1 MMLSSLRATRG
12 VVGRFR
18 QLPAHASE
26 TRCTTRAGF
35 GALSVHPHHV
45 VRRAFTLVEVLLVVA
60 ILAIVVALSFPA
72 LSLLQQRAR
81 VGRCASH
88 LRSLQLASIAY
99 AQDHEGW
106 LIDARLPHGGHDQG
120 SEESFVDVLARKD
133 YCNTSL
139 IRSPLDTSPHW
150 AVEQGGAGIP
160 VGGANGALR
169 RTSYG
174 LNNHLARE
182 FSPWAAIDPSL
193 ATDRLSKVSDHAG
206 TVQLLLMAETGS
218 YAAAD
223 HPHVEGWGSSPQAP
237 SVAAAEVALAAA
249 SGGRASSDA
258 QSNWSFLDGH
268 VETALFSSIYV
279 DAERNRLDPAVS
291 GLFGRNFN

>member
-1 MMLSSLRATRG
+1 LEWTHARRGFVGISDIFDPSDELRAAERALG
-12 VVGRFR
+12 
-18 QLPAHASE
+18 AH
-26 TRCTTRAGF
+26 
-35 GALSVHPHHV
+35 SVHTSSPH
-45 VRRAFTLVEVLLVVA
+45 RRAFTLVELLVVVA

-72 LSLLQQRAR
+72 LALLQQRAR
-81 VGRCASH
+81 VVHCSAN
-88 LRSLQLASIAY
+88 LRSLQLASLAY
-99 AQDHEGW
+99 AQDNAGW

-120 SEESFVDVLARKD
+120 SDESFVDVLARRN
-133 YCNTSL
+133 YCDTSL

-150 AVEQGGAGIP
+150 AIEQGGEGIP
-160 VGGANGALR
+160 VSGANGALR

-193 ATDRLSKVSDHAG
+193 ATDRLSKVADHAG
-206 TVQLLLMAETGS
+206 TVQLLLMAETGP

-223 HPHVEGWGSSPQAP
+223 HPHVEGWGASPQAP
-237 SVAAAEVALAAA
+237 TIASAEVSVAAV
-249 SGGRASSDA
+249 SGGRASPES

-268 VETALFSSIYV
+268 VETALFGAIYV

-291 GLFGRNFN
+291 ALFLRSVDEP

>member
-1 MMLSSLRATRG
+1 VHTYLLR
-12 VVGRFR
+12 
-18 QLPAHASE
+18 
-26 TRCTTRAGF
+26 
-35 GALSVHPHHV
+35 
-45 VRRAFTLVEVLLVVA
+45 RRAFTLVELLVVVA

-72 LSLLQQRAR
+72 LALLQQRGR
-81 VGRCASH
+81 VVQCSAN
-88 LRSLQLASIAY
+88 LRSLQLASLAY
-99 AQDHEGW
+99 AQDHAGW

-120 SEESFVDVLARKD
+120 SDESFVDVLARRN
-133 YCNTSL
+133 YCDTSL

-150 AVEQGGAGIP
+150 AIEQGGEGLP
-160 VGGANGALR
+160 VGAANGALR

-193 ATDRLSKVSDHAG
+193 ATDRLSKVADHAG
-206 TVQLLLMAETGS
+206 TVQLLLMAETGA

-223 HPHVEGWGSSPQAP
+223 HPHVEGWGASPQAP
-237 SVAAAEVALAAA
+237 TIASAEVSVAAV
-249 SGGRASSDA
+249 SGGRASPES

-268 VETALFSSIYV
+268 VETASFGAIYV

-291 GLFGRNFN
+291 ALFQRNLIEP

>member
-1 MMLSSLRATRG
+1 MHQTILS
-12 VVGRFR
+12 R
-18 QLPAHASE
+18 Q
-26 TRCTTRAGF
+26 
-35 GALSVHPHHV
+35 
-45 VRRAFTLVEVLLVVA
+45 RAFTLVELLVVVA
-60 ILAIVVALSFPA
+60 ILAIVVALTFPA
-72 LSLLQQRAR
+72 LALLQQRAR
-81 VGRCASH
+81 VVNCAAN
-88 LRSLQLASIAY
+88 LRSLQFASLAY
-99 AQDHEGW
+99 AQDHAGW

-120 SEESFVDVLARKD
+120 SDESFVDVLSQKN
-133 YCNTSL
+133 YCDTTL

-150 AVEQGGAGIP
+150 SIEQGGEGLP
-160 VGGANGALR
+160 VGGANNALR

-193 ATDRLSKVSDHAG
+193 ATDRLSKVADHAG
-206 TVQLLLMAETGS
+206 TVQLLLMAETGP

-237 SVAAAEVALAAA
+237 TVASAEVSVAAV
-249 SGGRASSDA
+249 SRGRASADS

-268 VETALFSSIYV
+268 IETTTFGAIYI

-291 GLFGRNFN
+291 ALFQRSFNEP